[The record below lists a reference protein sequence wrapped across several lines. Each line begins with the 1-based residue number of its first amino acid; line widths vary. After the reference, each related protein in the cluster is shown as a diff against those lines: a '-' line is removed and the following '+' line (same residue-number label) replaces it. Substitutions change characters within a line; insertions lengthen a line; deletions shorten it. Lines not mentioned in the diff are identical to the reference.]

1 MKYLVSVLISTAL
14 VGCSMQSSVVPRTT
28 DTIGS
33 APMYN
38 EKFRPQAHF
47 TPPEKWMNDPNGMF
61 YLDGE
66 YHLFYQHNP
75 NASVWGPMHWGHAVS
90 RDLVHWEHLPI
101 ALYPDEQ
108 GTIFSGSAVVDW
120 NNSSGLGTKE
130 NPPIVALYTYHNPD
144 LEKAGRIDFQTQAM
158 AYSLDKGRTWQ
169 KYAQNPVV
177 ENPGIRDFRDPKV
190 MWHEDT
196 KQWIMALAQ
205 KDHIGFYSSKN
216 LKEWKLESTFGENI
230 GSHGGV
236 WECPELIL
244 MPIAGTDEYRYVL
257 LVSIMPGGPN
267 GGSAT
272 QYFVGDFDGKQ
283 FTLDD
288 EWQQMLAQAPAEF
301 PEGTVFADFEQKIND
316 WHTKGDAFNGAPTAG
331 AHGTQ
336 PMPEGFEGQHLIN
349 SFKDGDLSTGSLT
362 SPKFLIEKP
371 YINFKLAGGQHT
383 EKVGVNLLVDNKV
396 VMSATGKNR
405 NVLSNVSWDVSAYK
419 DQNAQLQIIDF
430 ETGSWGHVLV
440 DQFVFSNHPA
450 KNQSEPA
457 VWLDYGTDNYAG
469 VTFFKTPESDEQR
482 HIFMGWMSNWLYANE
497 VPTTNFRSAMTLPRE
512 LSLVESQRGLRIKS
526 KLVDEVYT
534 LKHHEKHLKT
544 LTANDALTLD
554 EEEGKR
560 SNTASIFAFKINRK
574 RSPTSSLVL
583 ANNEGDSIT
592 LVVDTEANIVTLD
605 RSLSGI
611 KGFHSEF
618 GNTQQAQLNAKG
630 DEISVTIMADRGSVE
645 VFIDDGLTVMTA
657 LVFPKSVYNTLGTN
671 DDATEIHSV
680 SGARLASIYANK

>member
-14 VGCSMQSSVVPRTT
+14 VGCSMQSSVVNRTT
-28 DTIGS
+28 DTTGL

-130 NPPIVALYTYHNPD
+130 NPPIVALYTYHNPE

-190 MWHEDT
+190 MWHEGS

-205 KDHIGFYSSKN
+205 KDHIGFYSSEN
-216 LKEWKLESTFGENI
+216 LKEWKLESTFGENM

-272 QYFVGDFDGKQ
+272 QYFVGDFDGKN
-283 FTLDD
+283 FVLDD
-288 EWQQMLAQAPAEF
+288 TWQQALAQTPAEF
-301 PEGTVFADFEQKIND
+301 PEGTVFADFEQEIND
-316 WHTKGDAFNGAPTAG
+316 WHTKGDAFNGGPTAG
-331 AHGTQ
+331 SHGAQ

-371 YINFKLAGGQHT
+371 FINFKLAGGQHT

-405 NVLSNVSWDVSAYK
+405 NILRNVSWDVAAYEG
-419 DQNAQLQIIDF
+419 QHAQLQIIDY
-430 ETGSWGHVLV
+430 ETGGWGHVLV
-440 DQFVFSNHPA
+440 DQFVFSDHPA
-450 KNQSEPA
+450 RNQIEPA

-469 VTFFKTPESDEQR
+469 VTFFKAPNSDEQR
-482 HIFMGWMSNWLYANE
+482 HVFMGWMSNWLYANE
-497 VPTTNFRSAMTLPRE
+497 VPSSNFRSAMTLPRE
-512 LSLVESQRGLRIKS
+512 LILVNSNHGLRVKS
-526 KLVDEVYT
+526 KLAKEVYK
-534 LKHHEKHLKT
+534 LKQQETSLKT
-544 LTANDALTLD
+544 LTAGDSLIVKEAD
-554 EEEGKR
+554 GKR
-560 SNTASIFAFKINRK
+560 SNTASIFSFNIDTKSNPI
-574 RSPTSSLVL
+574 S
-583 ANNEGDSIT
+583 SIT
-592 LVVDTEANIVTLD
+592 LANDEGESIGLVIDTKSNVVKLD
-605 RSLSGI
+605 RSLSG
-611 KGFHSEF
+611 KTDFHSEF
-618 GNTQQAQLNAKG
+618 GSTQHALLNYEG
-630 DEISVTIMADRGSVE
+630 DEISVTVVADRGSVE

-657 LVFPKSVYNTLGTN
+657 LVFPKSVYTTLKTN
-671 DDATEIHSV
+671 DDTTEIHSV
-680 SGARLASIYANK
+680 LGARLASIYAKK